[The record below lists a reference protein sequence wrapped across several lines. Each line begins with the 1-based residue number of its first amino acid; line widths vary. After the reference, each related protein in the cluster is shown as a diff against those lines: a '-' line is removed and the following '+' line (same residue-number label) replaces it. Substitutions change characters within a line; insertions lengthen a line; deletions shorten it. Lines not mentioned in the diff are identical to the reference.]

1 MPPLAPYA
9 PPPNALTT
17 SSGMGGSAPP
27 SDNLDFAAALDIA
40 RRRYGVF
47 LIVVGLTFVLGLALI
62 FQQKTAYTASAGVMM
77 DPRQLQLFQANVSPN
92 VSADQSLSTEAVAT
106 QVALI
111 QSRSMAE
118 QVVDQLHLEK
128 DPLLG
133 VEPLGLRNEIVRS
146 ILGLLGAARP
156 PPAVAPE
163 EKRVLTVADVMAH
176 LEAQRLGFTYVI
188 TISYTNPSAEK
199 AAEIT
204 NAFANAYTQQ
214 SLQTKSDANRQA
226 SGYLNS
232 RVRELSDQAAADATA
247 VQQYKIAHNLLGAEG
262 ATLTQQEISN
272 LNQQVAAARAE
283 AASDQARLD
292 TARAQVRR
300 GSNGDDVGAVLG
312 SPVVETL
319 RSQRAQVSGQL
330 AELNSRYGPRYPD
343 VLKAQQQ
350 LQDLDVQITAEIQR
364 VISNMQATAQV
375 SARRLASLEGTL
387 SQSRGTLATDTKSI
401 AGLVELQQ
409 KAAASQTLY
418 DNYLARFKEIMTSAG
433 TEQSDARIVSRAQV
447 PNKPSSPRLLL
458 DAALDLIVAAI
469 FGFIASV
476 IAELMDQSFGSGLDI
491 ERRVHAPCI
500 GSIPL
505 LASVAKGGRQPP
517 VEYIVSHP
525 FSVFAESFR
534 NLKVSVV
541 QSAAQIGA
549 REGGAR
555 DVGRGTILAV
565 TSALTGEGKTTTS
578 VCLGETSSLQGARTI
593 VVDCDLRRRSLQRF
607 VDQGPE
613 AGLVEVVHGDVAL
626 EDALVIDD
634 LTGVHYLP
642 LSHGKLTATD
652 IFGSVAMDGLLDQL
666 RSRYDFIIL
675 DTAPLLALADART
688 LASKCDA
695 VILLCG
701 WRKTPED
708 ALKSAIR
715 LLRAAGAPLIGISL
729 TRVDVRKQAAN
740 GYGDSA
746 YYYRESR
753 GYHAS

>member
-1 MPPLAPYA
+1 MPPLIPYNSH
-9 PPPNALTT
+9 PNALTP
-17 SSGMGGSAPP
+17 SSGMAALAPEA
-27 SDNLDFAAALDIA
+27 DTLDFAAAIEVA

-47 LIVVGLTFVLGLALI
+47 LIVFILTLALATVLI
-62 FQQKTAYTASAGVMM
+62 LNQRPAFTATAGVMM
-77 DPRQLQLFQANVSPN
+77 DPRQLQLLQSNVSPN

-118 QVVDQLHLEK
+118 QVVDQLHLDK
-128 DPLLG
+128 DPEFG
-133 VEPLGLRNEIVRS
+133 VQDPGLRNDIVRGV
-146 ILGLLGAARP
+146 LGLFGAAP
-156 PPAVAPE
+156 VAPVLSPE
-163 EKRVLTVADVMAH
+163 DKRAATVADVMSH
-176 LEAQRLGFTYVI
+176 LDAQRLGYTYVI
-188 TISYTNPSAEK
+188 TISYTNPSPDR

-204 NAFANAYTQQ
+204 NTFANVYVQQ

-232 RVRELSDQAAADATA
+232 RVRELSNQAAADATA

-292 TARAQVRR
+292 TARAQVSK
-300 GSNGDDVGAVLG
+300 GSSGDDVGAVLG

-350 LQDLDVQITAEIQR
+350 LQDLDVQINAEIQR

-387 SQSRGTLATDTKSI
+387 SQSRGTLATDTKSV

-409 KAAASQTLY
+409 KATASQTLY

-433 TEQSDARIVSRAQV
+433 TEQSDARIVSEAQI
-447 PNKPSSPRLLL
+447 PNRPSSPRFLL
-458 DAALDLIVAAI
+458 DGALALIVAGV
-469 FGFIASV
+469 FGFIAGV
-476 IAELMDQSFGSGLDI
+476 IAELLDHSFGNGLEI

-505 LASVAKGGRQPP
+505 LTSVAKGARQPP
-517 VEYIVSHP
+517 VEYIVANP

-534 NLKVSVV
+534 NLKVSIL
-541 QSAAQIGA
+541 QSNVRSSAQDGPRPA
-549 REGGAR
+549 G
-555 DVGRGTILAV
+555 GTIVAV
-565 TSALTGEGKTTTS
+565 TSPLTGEGKTTTS
-578 VCLGETSSLQGARTI
+578 VCLGETSSLQGARTL
-593 VVDCDLRRRSLQRF
+593 VVDCDLRRRSLQKF
-607 VDQGPE
+607 VDRGPK
-613 AGLVEVVHGDVAL
+613 AGLVEVVHGDVLL
-626 EDALVIDD
+626 EDAVVIDE

-652 IFGSVAMDGLLDQL
+652 IFGSVAMDDLLDQL
-666 RSRYDFIIL
+666 RKRYDFIIL
-675 DTAPLLALADART
+675 DTAPLLALADARI
-688 LASKCDA
+688 LAAKCDA
-695 VILLCG
+695 VILLCS
-701 WRKTPED
+701 WRKTSED

-715 LLRAAGAPLIGISL
+715 LLRAAGAPLAGISL
-729 TRVDVRKQAAN
+729 TRVDVRKQAAH

-746 YYYRESR
+746 YYYREAK
-753 GYHAS
+753 GYHVS

>member
-1 MPPLAPYA
+1 MPPLAPYT
-9 PPPNALTT
+9 PQPNALTT
-17 SSGMGGSAPP
+17 SSGMTALAAEP
-27 SDNLDFAAALDIA
+27 DTLDFAAAFETA
-40 RRRYGVF
+40 RRRYAVF
-47 LIVVGLTFVLGLALI
+47 LIVFMLTLALSVVLI
-62 FQQKTAYTASAGVMM
+62 LHQKAAYTASAGVMM
-77 DPRQLQLFQANVSPN
+77 DPRQLQLFQTNVSPN
-92 VSADQSLSTEAVAT
+92 VSGDQSLSTEAVAT

-133 VEPLGLRNEIVRS
+133 TANPGLRNDIVRGVLS
-146 ILGLLGAARP
+146 LFGAEP
-156 PPAVAPE
+156 PPPVLTPE
-163 EKRVLTVADVMAH
+163 EKRLQTVADVMAH

-188 TISYTNPSAEK
+188 TINYTDPSAEK
-199 AAEIT
+199 AAAIA

-292 TARAQVRR
+292 TARAQVSK

-350 LQDLDVQITAEIQR
+350 LQDLDVQINAEIQR
-364 VISNMQATAQV
+364 VISNMQATSQV
-375 SARRLASLEGTL
+375 SARRLASLEGAL
-387 SQSRGTLATDTKSI
+387 NQSRGTLATDTKSI

-458 DAALDLIVAAI
+458 DAALAVIVAAI
-469 FGFIASV
+469 FGFIGGV
-476 IAELMDQSFGSGLDI
+476 IAELMDKSFGNGLDI

-505 LASVAKGGRQPP
+505 LASVAKGARQPP
-517 VEYIVSHP
+517 VEYIVANP

-534 NLKVSVV
+534 NLKVSIV
-541 QSAAQIGA
+541 QSGAQRPA
-549 REGGAR
+549 R
-555 DVGRGTILAV
+555 VGQGTIVAV
-565 TSALTGEGKTTTS
+565 TSPLTGEGKTTTS

-607 VDQGPE
+607 VEQGPE

-626 EDALVIDD
+626 EDAIVVDE

-642 LSHGKLTATD
+642 LSHSKLTATD

-688 LASKCDA
+688 LAAKCDA
-695 VILLCG
+695 VVLLCS

-708 ALKSAIR
+708 AVKSAIR
-715 LLRAAGAPLIGISL
+715 LLRAAGAPLAGISL
-729 TRVDVRKQAAN
+729 TRVDVRKQAAH

-753 GYHAS
+753 AYHVS

>member
-1 MPPLAPYA
+1 MAGLAPE
-9 PPPNALTT
+9 PDT
-17 SSGMGGSAPP
+17 
-27 SDNLDFAAALDIA
+27 LDFAAAVEVA
-40 RRRYGVF
+40 RRRYAVF
-47 LIVVGLTFVLGLALI
+47 LIVFVLTLVLSAALVLH
-62 FQQKTAYTASAGVMM
+62 QTPAYTASAGVMM
-77 DPRQLQLFQANVSPN
+77 DPRQLQLFQTNVSPN

-118 QVVDQLHLEK
+118 QVVDLLHLEK

-133 VEPLGLRNEIVRS
+133 TGNSGLRNDIVRGVM
-146 ILGLLGAARP
+146 GLFGAAPAP
-156 PPAVAPE
+156 PVLTPE
-163 EKRVLTVADVMAH
+163 EKRLLTVADVMAH
-176 LEAQRLGFTYVI
+176 LEAQRLGYTYVI
-188 TISYTNPSAEK
+188 NISYTDPSAEK
-199 AAEIT
+199 AALIT
-204 NAFANAYTQQ
+204 NAFANAYIQQ

-226 SGYLNS
+226 SGYLDS

-247 VQQYKIAHNLLGAEG
+247 VQQYKISHNLLGAEG

-283 AASDQARLD
+283 SASDQARLD
-292 TARAQVRR
+292 TARAQVSK

-350 LQDLDVQITAEIQR
+350 LQDLDVQINAEIQR
-364 VISNMQATAQV
+364 VISNMQATSQV

-387 SQSRGTLATDTKSI
+387 NQSRGTLATDTRSI
-401 AGLVELQQ
+401 AGLVQLQQ

-433 TEQSDARIVSRAQV
+433 TEQSDARILSHAQA

-458 DAALDLIVAAI
+458 DAALALIVASI
-469 FGFIASV
+469 FGFIAGV
-476 IAELMDQSFGSGLDI
+476 IAELLDKSFGNGLEL

-505 LASVAKGGRQPP
+505 LASVAKGARQPP
-517 VEYIVSHP
+517 VEYIVANP

-534 NLKVSVV
+534 NLKVSIV
-541 QSAAQIGA
+541 QSSAQRPA
-549 REGGAR
+549 RAGH
-555 DVGRGTILAV
+555 GTILAV
-565 TSALTGEGKTTTS
+565 TSPLTGEGKTTTS

-607 VDQGPE
+607 VDQGPA
-613 AGLVEVVHGDVAL
+613 AGLVEVVHGDIAL
-626 EDALVIDD
+626 DDAVVVDE

-642 LSHGKLTATD
+642 LSHGKLTASD
-652 IFGSVAMDGLLDQL
+652 IFGSVAMDALLDQL

-688 LASKCDA
+688 LAAKCDA
-695 VILLCG
+695 VILLCS

-708 ALKSAIR
+708 AVKSAIR
-715 LLRAAGAPLIGISL
+715 LLRAAGAPLAGISL
-729 TRVDVRKQAAN
+729 TRVDVRKQAAQ

-753 GYHAS
+753 AYHVS

>member
-1 MPPLAPYA
+1 MVGLAPE
-9 PPPNALTT
+9 PDT
-17 SSGMGGSAPP
+17 
-27 SDNLDFAAALDIA
+27 LDFAAAFETA

-47 LIVVGLTFVLGLALI
+47 LIVFALTLALSVALI
-62 FQQKTAYTASAGVMM
+62 VHQKPAYTASAGVMM
-77 DPRQLQLFQANVSPN
+77 DPRQLQLLQTTVSPN

-128 DPLLG
+128 DPQLG
-133 VEPLGLRNEIVRS
+133 TENPGLRNDIVKAV
-146 ILGLLGAARP
+146 LGLFGAAPAP
-156 PPAVAPE
+156 PVLTPE
-163 EKRVLTVADVMAH
+163 EKRVRTVADVMAH

-188 TISYTNPSAEK
+188 NISYTDPSAEK

-232 RVRELSDQAAADATA
+232 RVRELSDQAAADANA

-292 TARAQVRR
+292 TARAQVSK

-350 LQDLDVQITAEIQR
+350 LQDLDVQINAEIQR

-387 SQSRGTLATDTKSI
+387 NQSRGALATDTRSI

-433 TEQSDARIVSRAQV
+433 TEQSDARIVSQAQV

-458 DAALDLIVAAI
+458 DAALAVIVATV
-469 FGFIASV
+469 FGFIGGV
-476 IAELMDQSFGSGLDI
+476 IAELLDHSFGNGLDI

-505 LASVAKGGRQPP
+505 LASVAKGARQPP
-517 VEYIVSHP
+517 VEYIVANP

-534 NLKVSVV
+534 NLKVSIV
-541 QSAAQIGA
+541 QSSAQRA
-549 REGGAR
+549 VH
-555 DVGRGTILAV
+555 VGQGTILAV
-565 TSALTGEGKTTTS
+565 TSPLTGEGKTTTS

-607 VDQGPE
+607 VEQGPE

-626 EDALVIDD
+626 EDAVVVDD

-642 LSHGKLTATD
+642 LSHAKLTATD

-688 LASKCDA
+688 LAAKCDA
-695 VILLCG
+695 VILLCS

-708 ALKSAIR
+708 AVKSAIR
-715 LLRAAGAPLIGISL
+715 LLRAAGAPLAGISL
-729 TRVDVRKQAAN
+729 TRVDVRKQAAH

-753 GYHAS
+753 AYHAS

>member
-1 MPPLAPYA
+1 MA
-9 PPPNALTT
+9 
-17 SSGMGGSAPP
+17 GSAPE
-27 SDNLDFAAALDIA
+27 SDHLDFAAAFDVA
-40 RRRYGVF
+40 RRRYAVF
-47 LIVVGLTFVLGLALI
+47 VAAFVLTFALAMVLIL
-62 FQQKTAYTASAGVMM
+62 QQKPAFTASAGVMM
-77 DPRQLQLFQANVSPN
+77 DPRQLQLFQTNVSPS
-92 VSADQSLSTEAVAT
+92 VSGDQSLSTEAVAT

-128 DPLLG
+128 DPRLG
-133 VEPLGLRNEIVRS
+133 TENPGLRNDIVRG
-146 ILGLLGAARP
+146 ILGLFGATP
-156 PPAVAPE
+156 PPPVLTPE
-163 EKRVLTVADVMAH
+163 EKRELTVADVMGH

-188 TISYTNPSAEK
+188 NINYTDPSAQK

-204 NAFANAYTQQ
+204 NAFARAYIQQ

-226 SGYLNS
+226 SGYLDS
-232 RVRELSDQAAADATA
+232 RVHELSDQAASDATA
-247 VQQYKIAHNLLGAEG
+247 VQQYKISHNLLGAEG

-292 TARAQVRR
+292 TARAQVSK
-300 GSNGDDVGAVLG
+300 GSSGDDVGAVLG

-350 LQDLDVQITAEIQR
+350 LQDLDVQINAEIRR
-364 VISNMQATAQV
+364 VISNMQATSQV
-375 SARRLASLEGTL
+375 STRRLASLEGTL

-433 TEQSDARIVSRAQV
+433 TEQSDARIVSQAQI
-447 PNKPSSPRLLL
+447 PNKPSSPRLVL
-458 DAALDLIVAAI
+458 DAALAIIVAAI
-469 FGFIASV
+469 FGFIAGV
-476 IAELMDQSFGSGLDI
+476 VAELLDHSFGSGLDI

-505 LASVAKGGRQPP
+505 LSSVAKRTRQPP
-517 VEYIVSHP
+517 VEYIVANP

-541 QSAAQIGA
+541 QSAAQVGA
-549 REGGAR
+549 KDGVAR
-555 DVGRGTILAV
+555 VGRGTILAV

-593 VVDCDLRRRSLQRF
+593 VVDCDLRRRSLQKF
-607 VDQGPE
+607 VYQGPE
-613 AGLVEVVHGDVAL
+613 AGLVEVVHGDVSL
-626 EDALVIDD
+626 EEAVVVDD

-652 IFGSVAMDGLLDQL
+652 IFGSVAMDGLLEQL
-666 RSRYDFIIL
+666 RNRYEFIIL

-688 LASKCDA
+688 LAAKCDA

-715 LLRAAGAPLIGISL
+715 LLRAAGAPLTGISL
-729 TRVDVRKQAAN
+729 TRVDVRKQAAH

-746 YYYRESR
+746 YYYREAS

>member
-1 MPPLAPYA
+1 MPPLAPYT
-9 PPPNALTT
+9 PQPNALTT
-17 SSGMGGSAPP
+17 SSGMASLASEP
-27 SDNLDFAAALDIA
+27 DTLDFAAAFEAA
-40 RRRYGVF
+40 RRRYAVF
-47 LIVVGLTFVLGLALI
+47 LIVFVLTLVVSVVIVLH
-62 FQQKTAYTASAGVMM
+62 QKPAFTASAGVMM
-77 DPRQLQLFQANVSPN
+77 DPRQLQLLQSNVSPN

-106 QVALI
+106 QVALL
-111 QSRSMAE
+111 QSRSIAE

-128 DPLLG
+128 DPQLG
-133 VEPLGLRNEIVRS
+133 TEDPGLRNDIVRGV
-146 ILGLLGAARP
+146 LGLFGAA
-156 PPAVAPE
+156 PALPVLTPE
-163 EKRVLTVADVMAH
+163 EKRDLTVADVMAH
-176 LEAQRLGFTYVI
+176 LEAQRLGLTYVI
-188 TISYTNPSAEK
+188 NISYTDPSPEK
-199 AAEIT
+199 AAAIA
-204 NAFANAYTQQ
+204 NAFANAYIQQ
-214 SLQTKSDANRQA
+214 SLQSKSDANRQA
-226 SGYLNS
+226 SGYLTS
-232 RVRELSDQAAADATA
+232 RVRELSDQAAADAAA

-292 TARAQVRR
+292 TARAQVSK

-330 AELNSRYGPRYPD
+330 AELNSRYGSRYPD
-343 VLKAQQQ
+343 VIKAQQQ
-350 LQDLDVQITAEIQR
+350 LRDLDVQISAEIQR

-387 SQSRGTLATDTKSI
+387 NQSRGTLAVDTKSV

-433 TEQSDARIVSRAQV
+433 TEQSDARIVSQAQV
-447 PNKPSSPRLLL
+447 PNKPSSPRLVL
-458 DAALDLIVAAI
+458 DAALAVIVAGI
-469 FGFIASV
+469 FGFIAGV
-476 IAELMDQSFGSGLDI
+476 VAELLDQSFGNGLDI
-491 ERRVHAPCI
+491 ERRLQAPCI

-505 LASVAKGGRQPP
+505 LASVAKGVRQPP
-517 VEYIVSHP
+517 VEYIVTHP

-541 QSAAQIGA
+541 QSST
-549 REGGAR
+549 R
-555 DVGRGTILAV
+555 VGSGTVLAV
-565 TSALTGEGKTTTS
+565 TSPLAGEGKTTTS

-626 EDALVIDD
+626 DDAVVVDD

-652 IFGSVAMDGLLDQL
+652 IFGSVAMDALLDQL

-695 VILLCG
+695 VILLCN
-701 WRKTPED
+701 WRKTQED

-715 LLRAAGAPLIGISL
+715 LLRAAGAPLTGISL
-729 TRVDVRKQAAN
+729 TRVDVRKQAAH

-753 GYHAS
+753 AYHVS

>member
-1 MPPLAPYA
+1 MVALAPE
-9 PPPNALTT
+9 PDT
-17 SSGMGGSAPP
+17 
-27 SDNLDFAAALDIA
+27 LDFAAAFEVA
-40 RRRYGVF
+40 RRRYAAF
-47 LIVVGLTFVLGLALI
+47 LIAFIVTLALSAVLI
-62 FQQKTAYTASAGVMM
+62 LHQKRAYTASAGVMM
-77 DPRQLQLFQANVSPN
+77 DPRQLQLLQTTVSPN

-118 QVVDQLHLEK
+118 QVVDQLHLER

-133 VEPLGLRNEIVRS
+133 AENPGLRNDIVRVV
-146 ILGLLGAARP
+146 LGLFGAAPP
-156 PPAVAPE
+156 PPALTPE
-163 EKRVLTVADVMAH
+163 EKRVRTVADVMAH

-188 TISYTNPSAEK
+188 NISFTDPSAEK

-204 NAFANAYTQQ
+204 NAFANAYIQQ
-214 SLQTKSDANRQA
+214 SLQTKTDASRQA

-232 RVRELSDQAAADATA
+232 RVRELSEQAAADATA

-292 TARAQVRR
+292 TARAQVSK

-350 LQDLDVQITAEIQR
+350 LQDLDVQINAEIRR
-364 VISNMQATAQV
+364 VISNMQATSQV

-387 SQSRGTLATDTKSI
+387 NQSRGTLATDTRSI

-433 TEQSDARIVSRAQV
+433 TEQSDARIVSRAEV

-458 DAALDLIVAAI
+458 DAALALIVAAI
-469 FGFIASV
+469 FGFIAGV
-476 IAELMDQSFGSGLDI
+476 VAELLDQSFGSGLDI

-505 LASVAKGGRQPP
+505 LASVAKGARQPP
-517 VEYIVSHP
+517 VEYIVANP
-525 FSVFAESFR
+525 FSVFAF
-534 NLKVSVV
+534 
-541 QSAAQIGA
+541 
-549 REGGAR
+549 
-555 DVGRGTILAV
+555 
-565 TSALTGEGKTTTS
+565 
-578 VCLGETSSLQGARTI
+578 
-593 VVDCDLRRRSLQRF
+593 
-607 VDQGPE
+607 
-613 AGLVEVVHGDVAL
+613 
-626 EDALVIDD
+626 
-634 LTGVHYLP
+634 
-642 LSHGKLTATD
+642 
-652 IFGSVAMDGLLDQL
+652 
-666 RSRYDFIIL
+666 
-675 DTAPLLALADART
+675 
-688 LASKCDA
+688 
-695 VILLCG
+695 
-701 WRKTPED
+701 
-708 ALKSAIR
+708 
-715 LLRAAGAPLIGISL
+715 RAALNAP
-729 TRVDVRKQAAN
+729 
-740 GYGDSA
+740 
-746 YYYRESR
+746 REPVMGRFSR
-753 GYHAS
+753 

>member
-1 MPPLAPYA
+1 MPPLVPYT
-9 PPPNALTT
+9 PQPNALTT
-17 SSGMGGSAPP
+17 SSGIAQLAPEP
-27 SDNLDFAAALDIA
+27 DTLDFAAAFETA

-47 LIVVGLTFVLGLALI
+47 LIVFVLTFAASVALI
-62 FQQKTAYTASAGVMM
+62 LHQKPAYTASAGVMM
-77 DPRQLQLFQANVSPN
+77 DPRQLQLLQTNVSPN

-118 QVVDQLHLEK
+118 QVVDRLHLDK

-133 VEPLGLRNEIVRS
+133 TENPGLRNDIVRGV
-146 ILGLLGAARP
+146 LGLFGAAPP
-156 PPAVAPE
+156 PPALTPE

-188 TISYTNPSAEK
+188 NISYTDPSAEK

-204 NAFANAYTQQ
+204 NAFASAYIQQ

-232 RVRELSDQAAADATA
+232 RVRELSDQAAADANA

-292 TARAQVRR
+292 TARAQVSR

-312 SPVVETL
+312 SPVVEAL

-350 LQDLDVQITAEIQR
+350 LQDLDVQIKAEIQR

-387 SQSRGTLATDTKSI
+387 NQSRGTLATDTRSI

-409 KAAASQTLY
+409 KATASQTLY

-433 TEQSDARIVSRAQV
+433 TEQSDARIVSQAQV

-458 DAALDLIVAAI
+458 DAALALIVSGI
-469 FGFIASV
+469 FGFIAGV
-476 IAELMDQSFGSGLDI
+476 IAELLDQSFGNGLEI
-491 ERRVHAPCI
+491 ERRLHASCI

-505 LASVAKGGRQPP
+505 LASVAKGARQPP

-534 NLKVSVV
+534 NLKVSIVQGSAHAGGGTVV
-541 QSAAQIGA
+541 
-549 REGGAR
+549 
-555 DVGRGTILAV
+555 AV
-565 TSALTGEGKTTTS
+565 TSPLAGEGKTTTS

-626 EDALVIDD
+626 EDAVVVDD

-642 LSHGKLTATD
+642 LSHAKLTATD
-652 IFGSVAMDGLLDQL
+652 IFGSVAMDALLDQL

-675 DTAPLLALADART
+675 DTAPLLALADARI
-688 LASKCDA
+688 LAAKCDA
-695 VILLCG
+695 VILLCS
-701 WRKTPED
+701 WRKTRED

-715 LLRAAGAPLIGISL
+715 LLRAAGAPLAGISL
-729 TRVDVRKQAAN
+729 TRVDVRKQAAH

-753 GYHAS
+753 AYHVS